1 MTTRRKST
9 TASLVELATVLVAAI
24 GLAFLIQA
32 LLIKPFQIP
41 SESMVPT
48 LTIGQRVLVNRV
60 GTHLGAPELGDVLV
74 FHPPAAATND
84 QQGMGPD
91 ALCGIVPQAGEP
103 CALPTS
109 RASGQ
114 NFIKRVVGRPGDTIA
129 VVGDHVIRNG
139 RRQAEPFIE
148 AKCNGGIGANFPTA
162 IRIPPGHWFMMG
174 DNRECSQDSRYWGP
188 VPTSWVVG
196 QAFATYWPPSRV
208 GGV

>member
-1 MTTRRKST
+1 VTSRRTST
-9 TASLVELATVLVAAI
+9 KASLVELVSVLAVAI
-24 GLAFLIQA
+24 GLAILVQA
-32 LLIKPFQIP
+32 YLVKPFQIP

-60 GTHLGAPELGDVLV
+60 GTHFGPPAVGDVVV
-74 FHPPAAATND
+74 FHPPAAATGD

-103 CALPTS
+103 CGRPTS
-109 RASGQ
+109 QASAQ
-114 NFIKRVVGRPGDTIA
+114 NFVKRVVGGPGDTIA
-129 VVGDHVIRNG
+129 VVGDHVVRNG
-139 RRQAEPFIE
+139 RRQREPFVQ
-148 AKCNGGIGANFPTA
+148 AKCDGGIGADFPTPV
-162 IRIPPGHWFMMG
+162 RIPRDHWFMMG

-196 QAFATYWPPSRV
+196 QAFATYWPPQRV